1 MVRKVYERTVYTD
14 RMNQMTRHVYDR
26 ANNVIPTSSGKYEVT
41 EVSVNQ
47 GGTGYTVGDVL
58 SLTGSEGDTAAKVS
72 VSTVNET
79 KGVTAISV
87 TTKGASTTDPA
98 GDGKTVTGGTGSGVT
113 LDITSATLTHYEVTN
128 VTVNN
133 GGTGYVVND
142 VVTIAADLIDATA
155 KVTTVDDGGIVTGL
169 EITEPGESSTNI
181 TATGVA
187 TTGGTGTGLTVDV
200 TASALERQDYE
211 VATATVNAAGTGYT
225 VNDVLTLDLDQI
237 DATFTVNSV
246 SSTGAVTAVE
256 LTSAGAYAEDMT
268 GNLETTG
275 GTGTGCV
282 IDVTMELDIDESGQD
297 EDEPEE
303 DVDLDEGGEI

>member
-1 MVRKVYERTVYTD
+1 MSRKVYERTVYTD

-26 ANNVIPTSSGKYEVT
+26 ANNVIPISSGKYEVT

-72 VSTVNET
+72 VTTVNET

-98 GDGKTVTGGTGSGVT
+98 GDSKAVTGGTGSGAT
-113 LDITSATLTHYEVTN
+113 LDITSTKIPHYEVATA
-128 VTVNN
+128 TVNN
-133 GGTGYVVND
+133 GGTGYAVND
-142 VVTIAADLIDATA
+142 IISIEADLVDAQVKVTA
-155 KVTTVDDGGIVTGL
+155 VGDSGVVTTVEL
-169 EITEPGESSTNI
+169 TEPGESTVDI
-181 TATGVA
+181 AGTGKA
-187 TTGGTGTGLTVDV
+187 TTGGTGTGLTLDL
-200 TASALERQDYE
+200 TSTESSGSTYE

-225 VNDVLTLDLDQI
+225 VNDVLTLDLDQT

-246 SSTGAVTAVE
+246 SSTGAVTEVE
-256 LTSAGAYAEDMT
+256 LTSAGAYAEDMS

-282 IDVTMELDIDESGQD
+282 IAATMEIDIDESGQD
-297 EDEPEE
+297 ED
-303 DVDLDEGGEI
+303 GEV

>member
-72 VSTVNET
+72 VTTVNET

-98 GDGKTVTGGTGSGVT
+98 GDSKTVTGGTGSGAT
-113 LDITSATLTHYEVTN
+113 LDITSIRLPHYEVATA
-128 VTVNN
+128 TVNN
-133 GGTGYVVND
+133 GGTGYAVND
-142 VVTIAADLIDATA
+142 IISIEADLTDAQV
-155 KVTTVDDGGIVTGL
+155 KVTTVGESGVVTAVEL
-169 EITEPGESSTNI
+169 TEPGESTVDI
-181 TATGVA
+181 AGTGKA
-187 TTGGTGTGLTVDV
+187 TTGGTGTGLTLDL
-200 TASALERQDYE
+200 TSTESSNSTYE
-211 VATATVNAAGTGYT
+211 VATATVNTAGTGYS
-225 VNDVLTLDLDQI
+225 VNDVLTLDLDQT

-256 LTSAGAYAEDMT
+256 LTSAGAYAEDMS

-282 IDVTMELDIDESGQD
+282 IAATMEIDIDESGQD

-303 DVDLDEGGEI
+303 DVDTNEDGEV